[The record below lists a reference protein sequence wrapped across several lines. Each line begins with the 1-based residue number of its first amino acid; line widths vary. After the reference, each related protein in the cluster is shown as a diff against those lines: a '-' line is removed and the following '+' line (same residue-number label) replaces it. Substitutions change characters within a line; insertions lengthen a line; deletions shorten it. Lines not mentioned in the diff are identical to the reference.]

1 MKTRESRNP
10 GCNDVAVVEL
20 LGLVARAAI
29 IGVAAGVFLGGA
41 ALLLSGNSIPVLAD
55 AAEMRATSLP
65 RF

>member
-1 MKTRESRNP
+1 MKTCESRNP

-29 IGVAAGVFLGGA
+29 IGVAAGFFLGGA
-41 ALLLSGNSIPVLAD
+41 ALLLSSDSIPVLSD
-55 AAEMRATSLP
+55 AAEMHAASLP